1 LKPTEVLAVERRGA
15 PRQEPASPIWGQL
28 LLELDSSVRAL
39 STGGMMVRV
48 ATPPPLGTAQV
59 FVLTFESNT
68 LRLKGVV
75 RNVTPV
81 LQPGP
86 PRYDVGVQ
94 FEEVDA
100 DARAFLERFVE
111 SRS

>member
-1 LKPTEVLAVERRGA
+1 LKPTELPAIERRGA
-15 PRQEPASPIWGQL
+15 PRQEPPSPIWGQL
-28 LLELDSSVRAL
+28 LLEVDSSVRAL

-48 ATPPPLGTAQV
+48 ATPPSIDTAQV
-59 FVLTFESNT
+59 FVLTFESTT

-75 RNVTPV
+75 RNVTTV

-86 PRYDVGVQ
+86 PRYDVGVE

-100 DARAFLERFVE
+100 DAHGFLERFVE
-111 SRS
+111 SRT